1 MNSTLFRLLD
11 LLPAKLPAKL
21 PEPESKSDLII
32 VAIVILVVLIALTII
47 SILLYKHK
55 KNTDIIENK
64 ETNKEDF

>member
-1 MNSTLFRLLD
+1 MNRTLFRLLD
-11 LLPAKLPAKL
+11 LLPAKLPEL
-21 PEPESKSDLII
+21 EPESKTDLII
-32 VAIVILVVLIALTII
+32 VAIVILVVLIALAII

>member
-1 MNSTLFRLLD
+1 MNRTLFRLLD
-11 LLPAKLPAKL
+11 ALPAKL
-21 PEPESKSDLII
+21 PEPESKTDLII
-32 VAIVILVVLIALTII
+32 VAIIILVVLIALAII